1 MTVSQGNVIA
11 VNGNRATVKL
21 SDGGGCGNCP
31 SRDKCKDTSH
41 MQMEVPVPPHM
52 ALSVNDRVL
61 LAFSDSP
68 VAALALVVYLLPIV
82 CLIAGA
88 IIGDRLDDMYGTA
101 SPVYT
106 LALAVIC
113 FAAPLLAF
121 RLFRRRIKGCN
132 MHHPQ
137 LLEVY
142 QGAGPL
148 DSDGY

>member
-1 MTVSQGNVIA
+1 MTVSQGSVI
-11 VNGNRATVKL
+11 VIKGGRATIKL

-31 SRDKCKDTSH
+31 SRDKCKDTGH

-52 ALSVNDRVL
+52 MLNVNDRVL
-61 LAFSDSP
+61 LAFSDTP
-68 VAALALVVYLLPIV
+68 AAVAALVVYLLPIV

-88 IIGDRLDDMYGTA
+88 IIGDRLDDLYGTT

-106 LALAVIC
+106 LLLAVVC

-132 MHHPQ
+132 LHHPQ

-142 QGAGPL
+142 KDISPL
-148 DSDGY
+148 NPDGC